1 MCSSGLSCD
10 ISQDLADMVCAI
22 HWLYIDFWF
31 SGKLTDRGVGFFG
44 SISSIVKLYFFISSL
59 K

>member
-1 MCSSGLSCD
+1 
-10 ISQDLADMVCAI
+10 MVCAI

-31 SGKLTDRGVGFFG
+31 SGKLTDRDVGFFG